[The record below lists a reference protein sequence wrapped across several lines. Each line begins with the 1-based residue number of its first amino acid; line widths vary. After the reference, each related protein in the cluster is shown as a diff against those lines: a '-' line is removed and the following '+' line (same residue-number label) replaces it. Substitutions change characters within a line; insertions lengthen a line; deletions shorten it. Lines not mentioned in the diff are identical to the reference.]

1 MTEAEKKVFV
11 NWTDDDF
18 GTVEHVIVTGD
29 GRDAAAISKVTNVP
43 VICLPWNER
52 TAAGVHL
59 PRWRSVPKGVMP
71 VSLKC

>member
-43 VICLPWNER
+43 VICR
-52 TAAGVHL
+52 GGGAC
-59 PRWRSVPKGVMP
+59 PKESCP
-71 VSLKC
+71 FP